1 MFYIVIQWNIS
12 NFPFWVLGDP
22 VWQKYFTT
30 VTIKRRENV
39 KTGLDWQHRVV
50 RPRSNQNLCA
60 GHNWHP
66 ENLTPR
72 NSKSVHLILLLA
84 EELAA
89 VPAMVPS
96 FRERKPYRAARA
108 AVPSFILH
116 PVVSSRTAWLVT
128 HRPAEHSAST
138 VTHEDP
144 TVIPAG
150 DTAQRP
156 LRDGSAQPRG
166 WRSFCYSAAL

>member
-50 RPRSNQNLCA
+50 RPRSNQNLCT

-150 DTAQRP
+150 DTAQSP